1 MDLTLL
7 RHATLVLTL
16 GELRLLVD
24 PMLAEAG
31 SLDPIADTPYL
42 RTKPLV
48 ALPMEP
54 EPLHL
59 LMAQLDGLPEPHQHG
74 DDWDARAAEWL
85 GKALPLFCQPQDE
98 EALRQQGFSLVYPVE
113 GSLIWHG
120 VQITRTGGQHGRG
133 ATAERLGPVSGYTL
147 RAVGEPSVHAAG
159 EHLGCPEVSRVLR
172 HRRPE
177 VVVLNAGA
185 AQFTQGGPITMDL
198 EDVLQVQRAAPS
210 AHLVV
215 VHMEAM
221 NHCLLTRQAL
231 RQGLRS
237 AGGSSRTV
245 IPADGET
252 LVLRSGHLEA
262 SPAGGRLAGS
272 GA

>member
-1 MDLTLL
+1 MELTLL
-7 RHATLVLTL
+7 RHATLILTL
-16 GELRLLVD
+16 GELRFLVD

-31 SLDPIADTPYL
+31 SMDPIADTPNP
-42 RTKPLV
+42 RPNPLV
-48 ALPMEP
+48 ALPVEP
-54 EPLHL
+54 EPLRQL
-59 LMAQLDGLPEPHQHG
+59 LAQMDGVLVTHRHR
-74 DDWDARAAEWL
+74 DHWDARAAEWL
-85 GKALPLFCQPQDE
+85 GKDLPLFCQPQDE
-98 EALRQQGFSLVYPVE
+98 ETLRQQGFSLVYPVE

-147 RAVGEPSVHAAG
+147 RAVGEPSVYVAG
-159 EHLGCPEVSRVLR
+159 DTVWCPEVSRVLR

-221 NHCLLTRQAL
+221 NHCLMTRQAL
-231 RQGLRS
+231 RQGLRL
-237 AGGSSRTV
+237 AGGPSRTV
-245 IPADGET
+245 VPADGET

-262 SPAGGRLAGS
+262 LHAGDRLARS
-272 GA
+272 GQ